1 LNLVD
6 WGRCGFGR
14 FMAPRDWLRHS
25 LARKL
30 SLLFGTA
37 ILLIIGV
44 TLVFPWLHMSSLN
57 EQALLLQARRIAGA
71 ALETADL
78 EVDDW
83 SLVQADLARRWWWTA
98 KRLSLPTNP
107 PMLVMADEVG
117 PDGFRREALNH
128 FGRNAEQTIYWRLQ
142 DDDRLFRFALAVRS
156 GDVDPHPG
164 LLRGLI
170 DVRLPI
176 AEDAGFWSTVVT
188 VLAGSSGAVLALLV
202 FYMVTDRQV
211 LRPLL
216 NLRRVAEQVTSGDLT
231 VRSALTSGDE
241 FQKLSEALNDMLTHL
256 RAAQEEQEKI
266 NRSLDTR
273 LGELAEANVALFEAN
288 RFKSEFLANVS
299 HELRTPLV
307 SIIGFAELLR
317 DAWNSEE
324 IDRKRLARY
333 SHNILSSGRGLL
345 ELINDLL
352 DFAKIEAGKMNVHV
366 SEFSPAEL
374 CQDLVDFVRPLADQR
389 RLRLELSIEH
399 DLPRC
404 QTDSGKVKQVLFN
417 LLSNAIKFTPEA
429 GSVSLEARRHDAE
442 RMELRVC
449 DTGPGIAPE
458 HHEAIFEHFRQLDSS
473 TTREH
478 QGTGLGLA
486 ITKELVHMLGGTIL
500 VQSDIGAGSVF
511 TVLIPMVLKQEAKPP
526 PRRL

>member
-1 LNLVD
+1 
-6 WGRCGFGR
+6 
-14 FMAPRDWLRHS
+14 MAPREWLRHS

-44 TLVFPWLHMSSLN
+44 TLVFPWLHMAALN

-83 SLVQADLARRWWWTA
+83 SPVQRDLARRWWWTA
-98 KRLSLPTNP
+98 KRLSLPSTP
-107 PMLVMADEVG
+107 PILVMVDEIG
-117 PDGFRREALNH
+117 PEGFRREALNH
-128 FGRNAEQTIYWRLQ
+128 FGRNPEQVIYWRLQ
-142 DDDRLFRFALAVRS
+142 DDDRLFRFAMAVRS
-156 GDVDPHPG
+156 GEVDPHPG

-170 DVRLPI
+170 DVRLPV
-176 AEDAGFWSTVVT
+176 AEDAGFWSTVAT

-216 NLRRVAEQVTSGDLT
+216 NLRGVAEQVTSGDLT
-231 VRSALTSGDE
+231 VRSTITSGDE
-241 FQKLSEALNDMLTHL
+241 FQKLSEALNDMLAHL
-256 RAAQEEQEKI
+256 RAAHEEQQKI

-273 LGELAEANVALFEAN
+273 LGELAEANVALYEAN
-288 RFKSEFLANVS
+288 RFKSDFLANVS

-317 DAWNSEE
+317 DAWNTEE
-324 IDRKRLARY
+324 VDRQRLARY
-333 SHNILSSGRGLL
+333 SNNILTSGRGLL

-374 CQDLVDFVRPLADQR
+374 CQDLMDFVRPLADQR
-389 RLRLELSIEH
+389 RQRLELILE
-399 DLPRC
+399 DGLPRC
-404 QTDSGKVKQVLFN
+404 QTDSGKVKQILFN
-417 LLSNAIKFTPEA
+417 LLSNAIKFTPEEGA
-429 GSVSLEARRHDAE
+429 VSLEARRHDDE
-442 RMELRVC
+442 NIELTVR

-458 HHEAIFEHFRQLDSS
+458 DHAAIFEHFRQLDSS

-486 ITKELVHMLGGTIL
+486 ITKELVHMLGGTISL
-500 VQSDIGAGSVF
+500 DSDTGRGAAF
-511 TVLIPMVLKQEAKPP
+511 TVRLPTVLKHVATPLT
-526 PRRL
+526 RRL